1 MEVGLLGP
9 VTIPVADGQVA
20 PGKRARALLAVLAL
34 AGPEPLP
41 TDELA
46 QRLWAGTRPP
56 DPASALDTLLGQLA
70 TALPDGAVLRDRHR
84 PRPRPAPGDHGR
96 RPLRRARRRGR
107 DGACRRR
114 DRRGR
119 GTD

>member
-56 DPASALDTLLGQLA
+56 DPESALDTLLGQLA
-70 TALPDGAVLRDRHR
+70 TTLPDGAVLRTDTGRALDRR
-84 PRPRPAPGDHGR
+84 LVTTDADRSPGSSPRPR
-96 RPLRRARRRGR
+96 RRARPVR
-107 DGACRRR
+107 
-114 DRRGR
+114 RRGR

>member
-56 DPASALDTLLGQLA
+56 DPVAALETLLTQLA
-70 TALPDGAVLRDRHR
+70 GALPEGAVAGHR
-84 PRPRPAPGDHGR
+84 R
-96 RPLRRARRRGR
+96 RPPPRSRGW
-107 DGACRRR
+107 
-114 DRRGR
+114 
-119 GTD
+119 